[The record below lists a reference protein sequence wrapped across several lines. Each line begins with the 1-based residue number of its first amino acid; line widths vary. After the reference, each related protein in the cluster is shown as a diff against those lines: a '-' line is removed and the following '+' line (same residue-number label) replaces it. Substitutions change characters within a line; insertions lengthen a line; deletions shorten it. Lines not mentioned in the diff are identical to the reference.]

1 MTQHLM
7 KVSNLPVFLTN
18 ALQQED
24 YIVHD
29 HAHIIDPEAL
39 TKVTALVGT
48 GSESKVDK
56 KLLSML
62 PNVKLIALC
71 GVGYDGIEMEAIQER
86 GIVVTH
92 TPGTM
97 TADVADLALGLML
110 AVGRRIPQADHFV
123 RNGDWAMEPFAMTRR
138 VAGKRVGIL
147 GLGRI
152 GRAIAKRAEA
162 FDMTVAYCS
171 RAPKADASYTFH
183 ADVASLAEAVDFLV
197 VATPG
202 GAGTKHLVNAEVLEK
217 LGPKGFLINIA
228 RASVV
233 DPAALMQALKDK
245 TIAGAGLDVFW
256 DEPRV
261 PAELRSFSN
270 AVLTPH
276 IGSHTE
282 ETRRDMADLT
292 MANLRAFYAN
302 DVLPTPVPECRGDS
316 VLLA

>member
-1 MTQHLM
+1 MPQHLM

-39 TKVTALVGT
+39 SKVTALVGT

-56 KLLSML
+56 NLLSML
-62 PNVKLIALC
+62 PNIKLIALC
-71 GVGYDGIEMEAIQER
+71 GVGYDGIEMAAVQER

-110 AVGRRIPQADHFV
+110 AVGRRIPQADHYV
-123 RNGDWAMEPFAMTRR
+123 RNGDWAMEPFGRTRR
-138 VAGKRVGIL
+138 VSGKRLGVL

-171 RAPKADASYTFH
+171 RAPKPDVPYAFH

-202 GAGTKHLVNAEVLEK
+202 GAETKSLINTEVLK
-217 LGPKGFLINIA
+217 SLGPKGFLINIA

-233 DPAALMQALKDK
+233 DPAALVQALKDK

-261 PAELRSFSN
+261 PAELRGLSN
-270 AVLTPH
+270 VVLTPH

-282 ETRRDMADLT
+282 ETRRDMAALT
-292 MANLRAFYAN
+292 MANLRAFYAQER
-302 DVLPTPVPECRGDS
+302 LPTPVPECS
-316 VLLA
+316 QEAASE

>member
-29 HAHIIDPEAL
+29 HAHIVDPEAL

-71 GVGYDGIEMEAIQER
+71 GVGYDGIEMDAIQAR

-110 AVGRRIPQADHFV
+110 AVGRRIPQADHFL
-123 RNGDWAMEPFAMTRR
+123 RNGDWVMEPFAMTRR
-138 VAGKRVGIL
+138 VSGKRMGIL

-162 FDMTVAYCS
+162 FDMSVAYCG
-171 RAPKADASYTFH
+171 RAPKADVSYAFH

-202 GAGTKHLVNAEVLEK
+202 GAQTKHLVNADVLQK

-233 DPAALMQALKDK
+233 DQAALVQALKDK

-270 AVLTPH
+270 VVLTPH

-292 MANLRAFYAN
+292 MANLRAFYAQSE
-302 DVLPTPVPECRGDS
+302 LPTPVPECRPDVGMT
-316 VLLA
+316 